1 MLLTLEKEIS
11 LSKMNEL
18 INRLQW
24 MGFQVV
30 KGIDN
35 KGHDTL
41 GLVGNTNKNINAEA
55 FNELPGVIEVNPMNS
70 AYKLVG
76 TDFRKQ
82 PSVINCRGLDIGGT
96 GVVIIA
102 GSCSVESEE
111 QIMKT
116 AEMVSA
122 CGATILRG
130 GAYKPRTSPY
140 DFQGL
145 GEVGLKYLRQ
155 AADAHGML
163 CISEVMDTAD
173 VDQVASYVDILQVG
187 ARNMQ
192 NYNLLK
198 RLGKAGK
205 PVMLK
210 RGFAATYREFLLAA
224 EYILSAG
231 NPDVLLCERGIR
243 TFETYTRNTLD
254 IAAAPILHELS
265 HLPVII
271 DPSHGVGIRNMVAP
285 MTRASVAAGADGL
298 IIETH
303 PDPDNALSDAQQTIS
318 PATLQEIMNS
328 IDPIAHAIDRSITK
342 EFKRSSL

>member
-1 MLLTLEKEIS
+1 MLLTLEKEIN

-18 INRLQW
+18 VNRLQW

-30 KGIDN
+30 KGVDN
-35 KGHDTL
+35 KGHSTL
-41 GLVGNTNKNINAEA
+41 GLVGNTNKNINVDA
-55 FNELPGVIEVNPMNS
+55 FKELPGVIDVQPMDS

-76 TDFRKQ
+76 TDFRDR
-82 PSVINCRGLDIGGT
+82 PSVINCRGLEIGGD
-96 GVVIIA
+96 GIIIMS

-116 AEMVSA
+116 AELVSA
-122 CGATILRG
+122 RGATILRG

-145 GEVGLKYLRQ
+145 GEIGLKYMRQ
-155 AADAHGML
+155 AADAHGLL

-173 VDQVASYVDILQVG
+173 VEQVASYVDILQVG

-198 RLGKAGK
+198 KLGSAGK

-231 NPDVLLCERGIR
+231 NPDVILCERGIR

-254 IAAAPILHELS
+254 IAAVPILHELS
-265 HLPVII
+265 HLPVVI

-285 MTRASVAAGADGL
+285 MSLAAVAAGADGL
-298 IIETH
+298 IIESH

-318 PATLQEIMNS
+318 PDTLSEIVS
-328 IDPIAHAIDRSITK
+328 AIDPIAGAIGRHVIKGFERS
-342 EFKRSSL
+342 